1 MNNQVIQA
9 LFSKTPAPQQN
20 SSHRKRK
27 RVPSPPLVYTPEKE
41 HNVACEQTEEEETET
56 VHIYKSRFFKPK
68 KQEEKE
74 TIHAGDWLEQLEE
87 SIDHNDYKAPD
98 DNGSQKE
105 NSDKVLKQA
114 FKPVQTIS
122 TISRNPFVIKTST
135 SPKEKIIKA
144 KIEPLKIDSQVLKA
158 APIVTE
164 KEENLKPPELFQKE
178 ERSVYFQPKIGSS
191 TSKSVLKKPKGMSG
205 LLKKG
210 CSSRQQNLFDMWT
223 KKK

>member
-1 MNNQVIQA
+1 MG
-9 LFSKTPAPQQN
+9 
-20 SSHRKRK
+20 
-27 RVPSPPLVYTPEKE
+27 
-41 HNVACEQTEEEETET
+41 VACEQTEEEETET

-122 TISRNPFVIKTST
+122 TMSRNPFVIKTST

-164 KEENLKPPELFQKE
+164 KEES
-178 ERSVYFQPKIGSS
+178 SVYFQPKIGSS

-205 LLKKG
+205 LLK
-210 CSSRQQNLFDMWT
+210 
-223 KKK
+223 